1 LEDEVPIGRLL
12 EAIVAAMQLSQHA
25 LSNLIGSIYD
35 CALDPSLWEQ
45 TLEVMRAAL
54 DCQEA
59 AIRLSDLRSGS
70 FLIYKAVGTEVRWEK
85 EHANYLKEAHGYISD
100 VLSSHQSFDVPHVLS
115 RHVTNEFI
123 QTSNYVQK
131 FMLPQGI
138 IDKMIWFLTKTPTRY
153 GRIVV
158 SRNRRQG
165 PITDQQIELGTMLLP
180 HLRRAVTISNMLD
193 ARTIERD
200 RMSETLDS
208 LRCAVILS
216 DERGAIFH
224 SNQSAVDM
232 LRDGTLIQSVGNVLS
247 ANVATAAMELRA
259 ALRLAASNEPNIGKS
274 GLAIRL
280 SQPDLPP
287 VFAHV
292 LPLTGSDMRM
302 GLHPAAIAAV
312 FIAAAADEQD
322 AASNMAVAF
331 GLTPAET
338 RVLASLLGGHSLK
351 ETATALRIAGTTA
364 KTHLANIFSKTGVS
378 RQADLMRLGTGLVP
392 PTRSRM

>member
-1 LEDEVPIGRLL
+1 VPSGRLL
-12 EAIVAAMQLSQHA
+12 EAILAAMSQLSHHA

-45 TLEVMRAAL
+45 TLEVMRTAL

-70 FLIYKAVGTEVRWEK
+70 FLIYKAVGTELRWEK
-85 EHANYLKEAHGYISD
+85 VHANYLKEAHGYISD

-138 IDKMIWFLTKTPTRY
+138 IDKMIWFLAKTPTRY
-153 GRIVV
+153 GRVVV

-180 HLRRAVTISNMLD
+180 HLRRAVTISNILD

-200 RMSETLDS
+200 RMSETP

-216 DERGAIFH
+216 DERGVILH

-232 LRDGTLIQSVGNVLS
+232 LRDGALVQSVGNILS
-247 ANVATAAMELRA
+247 ANAATAAMELRA

-322 AASNMAVAF
+322 AASNMAAAF

-351 ETATALRIAGTTA
+351 ETATVLRIAGTTA
-364 KTHLANIFSKTGVS
+364 KTHLENIFAKTGVS

-392 PTRSRM
+392 PTRSKL